1 MRSLVLR
8 AGTVAGVVAVL
19 ALPAA
24 TAQAASRASTAGTAT
39 STSATTASSSSATTG
54 RIVSGEALAAS
65 FAVASPASSTSVG
78 PLVQRRPLD
87 TGTTLTGY
95 AEATS

>member
-24 TAQAASRASTAGTAT
+24 AAQAATPAVGTAT
-39 STSATTASSSSATTG
+39 TATSAATTG
-54 RIVSGEALAAS
+54 RIVSGEALAA
-65 FAVASPASSTSVG
+65 AVVVPGPATTGAAG
-78 PLVQRRPLD
+78 PAVQRRPLG
-87 TGTTLTGY
+87 TGTTSSAY
-95 AEATS
+95 AEAVAS